1 MDTYEYGL
9 FFSVSCKGGSVY
21 LQWNI
26 CTWRLLFLHRFA
38 RVVGASSRHAP
49 YLMRAEWCLRP

>member
-1 MDTYEYGL
+1 MDTHEYGL

-26 CTWRLLFLHRFA
+26 YTWRLLFLHRFA
-38 RVVGASSRHAP
+38 GVVGASSRHAP
-49 YLMRAEWCLRP
+49 YLMRAE